1 MIDRATFEHQLIRRV
16 NRRRLLMAGGGLLV
30 ASSFRGSPTRT
41 LDAFQATPVA
51 SPTLGANPF
60 TLGVGSGDPMP
71 DSVVLWTRLAL
82 DPVNGGG
89 MAAAPVEVRW
99 EIAGDD
105 AFAGIVQSGTVTAR
119 PELAHSV
126 HVDAAGLHPG
136 ATYFYRF
143 MAGGE
148 VSPTG
153 RTKTAPAAGAA
164 VESLK
169 FAYASCQHY
178 EDGYFSAYRH
188 MADEDLDLVAHLGDY
203 IYEGGMAS
211 DEDIAAGEA
220 VRLHNSDE
228 ITTLDDYRN
237 RYGLYRSDPD
247 LQLAHAAFPWIVT
260 WDDHE
265 VDNDYANV
273 REENGAPID
282 LFLERRAAAYQAYY
296 EHQALRPES
305 MPLGA
310 TLQLYR
316 KLSWGALAEL
326 VVLDTRQYRTDHPC
340 GEGAQVRC
348 PAAIDPNT
356 TMLGPQQE
364 QWLLANLDASTP
376 RRPDGTCSCS
386 RSRWARWSRAPAPA
400 RPTGTTRGPA
410 TRRPGP
416 VSSTTC

>member
-1 MIDRATFEHQLIRRV
+1 MIDRNTFEQQLIRRV
-16 NRRRLLMAGGGLLV
+16 NRRRLLAAGGGLLV
-30 ASSFRGSPTRT
+30 AASFRGASTRT
-41 LDAFQATPVA
+41 LGAFQVSPVA
-51 SPTLGANPF
+51 SPTLRADPF
-60 TLGVGSGDPMP
+60 TLGVGSGDPLP

-89 MAAAPVEVRW
+89 MPPAPVEVRW
-99 EIAGDD
+99 ELAADD
-105 AFAGIVQSGTVTAR
+105 GFTTIIQSGTATAQ

-126 HVDAAGLHPG
+126 HVDAAGLQPG

-143 MAGGE
+143 MAGDA

-153 RTKTAPAAGAA
+153 RTKTAPPAGAA
-164 VESLK
+164 VDRLR

-178 EDGYFSAYRH
+178 EDGFFSAYRH

-203 IYEGGMAS
+203 IYEGGTATK
-211 DEDIAAGEA
+211 EDIAAGEA
-220 VRLHNSDE
+220 VRLHNGDE
-228 ITTLDDYRN
+228 IFTLTDYRN

-265 VDNDYANV
+265 VDNDYAND
-273 REENGAPID
+273 REENGAPTGP
-282 LFLERRAAAYQAYY
+282 FLERRAAAYQAYY

-305 MPLGA
+305 MPMGPA
-310 TLQLYR
+310 LQLYR

-348 PAAIDPNT
+348 PAAMDPNT
-356 TMLGPQQE
+356 TMLGPEQE
-364 QWLLANLDASTP
+364 QWLLSTLDASTA
-376 RRPDGTCSCS
+376 GWNVLVQSLQMGELEQS
-386 RSRWARWSRAPAPA
+386 
-400 RPTGTTRGPA
+400 
-410 TRRPGP
+410 PGP
-416 VSSTTC
+416 G